1 MRPLILDLPN
11 GRELA
16 NELGFAIEQM
26 MAISV
31 ELIGGAEW
39 LAASAMQQQAFQK
52 WREYLQLMA
61 DGRVRV
67 EPLEVA
73 SIYGPLVDEPEHVDR
88 RCYRD
93 DHGFSSRR
101 AHQQTGPSSVS

>member
-16 NELGFAIEQM
+16 NELDFAIGEM
-26 MAISV
+26 MSIPV
-31 ELIGGAEW
+31 ELIGGAQW
-39 LAASAMQQQAFQK
+39 LSACNRQQQAFKK

-67 EPLEVA
+67 ETLKVA
-73 SIYGPLVDEPEHVDR
+73 
-88 RCYRD
+88 
-93 DHGFSSRR
+93 
-101 AHQQTGPSSVS
+101 

>member
-16 NELGFAIEQM
+16 NDLDLAIEQM
-26 MAISV
+26 MAIPV
-31 ELIGGAEW
+31 ELVGGEDW
-39 LAASAMQQQAFQK
+39 LAASTRQQQAFQK

-67 EPLEVA
+67 EPLKVA
-73 SIYGPLVDEPEHVDR
+73 
-88 RCYRD
+88 
-93 DHGFSSRR
+93 
-101 AHQQTGPSSVS
+101 

>member
-16 NELGFAIEQM
+16 HELDLAIEQM
-26 MAISV
+26 MSIPV
-31 ELIGGAEW
+31 EHIGGPLW
-39 LAASAMQQQAFQK
+39 LAASNRQQQAFKK

-67 EPLEVA
+67 ETLKVA
-73 SIYGPLVDEPEHVDR
+73 
-88 RCYRD
+88 
-93 DHGFSSRR
+93 
-101 AHQQTGPSSVS
+101 

>member
-16 NELGFAIEQM
+16 NELDIAIEQM
-26 MAISV
+26 MSIPV
-31 ELIGGAEW
+31 EHIGGALW
-39 LAASAMQQQAFQK
+39 LSAAKRQQQAFQK

-67 EPLEVA
+67 ESQKVA
-73 SIYGPLVDEPEHVDR
+73 
-88 RCYRD
+88 
-93 DHGFSSRR
+93 
-101 AHQQTGPSSVS
+101 

>member
-16 NELGFAIEQM
+16 NELDLAIEQM
-26 MAISV
+26 MSIPV
-31 ELIGGAEW
+31 GLIGGAQW
-39 LAASAMQQQAFQK
+39 LAACTRQQQAFQK

-67 EPLEVA
+67 DTLKVA
-73 SIYGPLVDEPEHVDR
+73 
-88 RCYRD
+88 
-93 DHGFSSRR
+93 
-101 AHQQTGPSSVS
+101 

>member
-16 NELGFAIEQM
+16 NELDLAIEQM

-39 LAASAMQQQAFQK
+39 IAASTRQQQAFQK

-61 DGRVRV
+61 YGRVHV
-67 EPLEVA
+67 ESLKVA
-73 SIYGPLVDEPEHVDR
+73 
-88 RCYRD
+88 
-93 DHGFSSRR
+93 
-101 AHQQTGPSSVS
+101 